1 MKLWKFDKF
10 LKDEEAIH
18 IEKEICTNDFPWYYQ
33 DKSCKDDADFSK
45 NNIIDSPLLFHL
57 LFNEGKKSHYFDL
70 VEPIINVINSTH
82 APIKNLK
89 RIKANLTVPNLATTR
104 MTNLDSHGP
113 IHVDSSKEN
122 YYSLIY
128 YVNDSDGYTYF
139 YEGDQIIYRRS
150 PKINKAILFPSN
162 TKHAGNTPF
171 KTDKR
176 IVLNFVY
183 EV

>member
-1 MKLWKFDKF
+1 
-10 LKDEEAIH
+10 
-18 IEKEICTNDFPWYYQ
+18 
-33 DKSCKDDADFSK
+33 
-45 NNIIDSPLLFHL
+45 
-57 LFNEGKKSHYFDL
+57 
-70 VEPIINVINSTH
+70 
-82 APIKNLK
+82 
-89 RIKANLTVPNLATTR
+89 